1 VRIATLSIGDE
12 LIRGEIVDSNAAWL
26 AAILYDHGLAVT
38 THLTL
43 PDDERLLVD
52 ALQQLAQDHDTIIA
66 TGGLGSTSDDV
77 TARAAA
83 RATGRRL
90 MINEEALRHLRQY
103 AERNG
108 TSLVEADDRQALI
121 PARGEILA
129 NPLGTA
135 PGFALEE
142 GSRFYAFLP
151 GVPSE
156 MERMTRDSLIPALLA
171 RRRDRRHFTT
181 RVLRIFGL
189 SEVQIARLVAPIAL
203 PEKIS
208 LSFLPS
214 YPEILLKVRGE
225 AGPGEELE
233 QSIDAVVERLRS
245 KLSPCLYAE
254 EDVGMAIAVGNLFR
268 LQQRTL
274 SLAESCTGGLLSTLL
289 TDGAGSSDFFL
300 AGQVTY
306 SNAAKERDL
315 GVSMELISR
324 HGAVSA
330 EVAIAMAEGSRQRS
344 ASDMALAI
352 TGIAG
357 PSGGTLEKP
366 VGTVYMALADAAGS
380 RAKRYQFYGDR
391 GKIRTISAFTA
402 MDWLRR
408 VLLDLEKPRGE

>member
-1 VRIATLSIGDE
+1 MRIATLSIGDE

-26 AAILYDHGLAVT
+26 AAILYDHGMAVT
-38 THLTL
+38 THLTV

-52 ALQQLAQDHDTIIA
+52 ALQQLSQDHDTIIA
-66 TGGLGSTSDDV
+66 TGGLGSTTDDV

-90 MINEEALRHLRQY
+90 MVNEDALRHLRQY

-108 TSLVEADDRQALI
+108 TTLVEADDRQALI

-135 PGFALEE
+135 PGFTIEE

-151 GVPSE
+151 GVPAE

-189 SEVQIARLVAPIAL
+189 SEVQVARLVAPIAL

-233 QSIDAVVERLRS
+233 LSIDAVVERLRT

-254 EDVGMAIAVGNLFR
+254 EDVGMAITVGNLFR
-268 LQQRTL
+268 QQGRTL

-315 GVSMELISR
+315 GVPMELISH

-330 EVAIAMAEGSRQRS
+330 EVAMAMAEGSRQRS
-344 ASDMALAI
+344 GSDLAIAI

-408 VLLDLEKPRGE
+408 VLLGL